1 MKRNIFWTVW
11 GVASLVCVLIA
22 GFKSFAIELEKK
34 TADNRPQYLASEL
47 SPDEPITKGR

>member
-11 GVASLVCVLIA
+11 GIASLVCLLIA

-34 TADNRPQYLASEL
+34 TADNRPKYLAAN
-47 SPDEPITKGR
+47 DKITTQPGKKR